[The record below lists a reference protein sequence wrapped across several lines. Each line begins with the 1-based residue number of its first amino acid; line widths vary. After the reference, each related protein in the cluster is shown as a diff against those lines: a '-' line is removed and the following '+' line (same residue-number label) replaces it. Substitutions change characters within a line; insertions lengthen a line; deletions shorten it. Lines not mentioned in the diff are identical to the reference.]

1 MQERIRRSNM
11 YEYLL
16 EVFKKSRCVDK
27 DTLLSV
33 IYSIG
38 DVLNEN
44 EELKDDTILKVQ
56 VAHMLNVAD
65 RLKKER
71 EDEMISIKLDKKQAI
86 LLKFLLNLEKENIDS
101 AYDEYEYTDDNVS
114 ESIYKTIDEIIMQ
127 IEDVEEFN
135 DRADVIDI
143 FKK

>member
-1 MQERIRRSNM
+1 
-11 YEYLL
+11 
-16 EVFKKSRCVDK
+16 
-27 DTLLSV
+27 
-33 IYSIG
+33 
-38 DVLNEN
+38 
-44 EELKDDTILKVQ
+44 
-56 VAHMLNVAD
+56 MLNVAD
-65 RLKKER
+65 KLKKER

-86 LLKFLLNLEKENIDS
+86 LLKYLLNLEKENIDS

>member
-1 MQERIRRSNM
+1 M

-16 EVFKKSRCVDK
+16 EVFKKSRCLDK

-44 EELKDDTILKVQ
+44 EELKDDTILKVE

-71 EDEMISIKLDKKQAI
+71 EDKMISIKLDKKQAI

-127 IEDVEEFN
+127 IEDIEKFN
-135 DRADVIDI
+135 DRAEVIDI

>member
-1 MQERIRRSNM
+1 M
-11 YEYLL
+11 YEYLF
-16 EVFKKSRCVDK
+16 EVFKKSRCVDR

-114 ESIYKTIDEIIMQ
+114 EIIYKTIDEIIMQ

-135 DRADVIDI
+135 DRNDVIDI
-143 FKK
+143 FKR

>member
-1 MQERIRRSNM
+1 M

-16 EVFKKSRCVDK
+16 EVFKKSRCVDR

-44 EELKDDTILKVQ
+44 EKLKDDTILKVQ

-65 RLKKER
+65 KLKKER

-86 LLKFLLNLEKENIDS
+86 LLKYLLNLEKENIDS
-101 AYDEYEYTDDNVS
+101 AYDEYEYVEDNVS
-114 ESIYKTIDEIIMQ
+114 ESIYRSIDEIISQ
-127 IEDVEEFN
+127 LKDVEEFN
-135 DRADVIDI
+135 DRNDVIDI
-143 FKK
+143 FKR